1 MSRLSQGESSL
12 LVFKFPS
19 MPSGIS
25 CIIRSSKTHGCTAV
39 AQPAGASCYCIA
51 VHTQMKPSPSP
62 DSSLSGVTQL
72 SQQPWPQ
79 TWYCYL
85 PWSHSRRS
93 SATFLKCMHAEGE
106 RQQPVLSLPLQENPS
121 LGGLDNWTSEVT
133 LQKGLPRVTT
143 PSSQRSSCV

>member
-1 MSRLSQGESSL
+1 MLLHRCAYADETEPLARLQPFWSDPAVTTAL
-12 LVFKFPS
+12 AADLV
-19 MPSGIS
+19 
-25 CIIRSSKTHGCTAV
+25 
-39 AQPAGASCYCIA
+39 
-51 VHTQMKPSPSP
+51 
-62 DSSLSGVTQL
+62 
-72 SQQPWPQ
+72 
-79 TWYCYL
+79 L